1 MAEWKTDTEEV
12 KEVVRRCRDFKESLQ
27 EKRCGGFIKDLD
39 SYALKII
46 VERRKIEMQLE
57 KAIGELKAAREK
69 RRGFW
74 GFLGELGR
82 DFGNA
87 VGEIIPPVKLC
98 AELCEKGLNLMEDNI
113 EKWEHNV
120 RLLERML
127 EIYSN
132 QAKASVELVNQA
144 LEGVKKRLHFY
155 TDKHQ
160 EFIRRLKQVSDAI
173 DNEYNFPTPGVLMEY
188 DFERPTFSYNP
199 KKSVFNERLKDLR
212 EDFSAS
218 LYADWKDRINA
229 FSHRDR
235 AKASKE
241 REFEKN
247 LEDLMGASSYDENP
261 NDELDRM
268 ASSKERE
275 FEKSLEDLMPSVLSV
290 PSYNESLTL
299 AKKNCVKNCK
309 KALEGFTEKIKEA
322 PNDSN
327 AVNEAFDNL
336 ETELERATD
345 DERLKGLRENF
356 ASLYADLCADLKDKI
371 HHNALSNDE
380 LDRMIASIEQEF
392 EKSLEGLTPSF
403 RDKTNALSGDD
414 LERLASSK
422 EQEFEKNLEDLMP
435 SVLGVPSYDE
445 SFSLAKKHCVKNFKK
460 ALQDFAEKIKEAPND
475 SNAVNEA
482 FDNLETE
489 LERATES
496 LSQKIAPI
504 LERYENYKRQALEYR
519 EFLEKEKE
527 GFMVDEQNP
536 YPEEVR
542 FNELRLAEFDSVFS
556 AIVPLEDLNKTACT
570 HHALKA
576 LQAALKDNDL
586 GFDATDLEQIA
597 KGFIPRGY
605 LWHFDANVLGNV
617 ALVREELLL
626 GVKHTKGY
634 SLWTEFLQKQ
644 N

>member
-12 KEVVRRCRDFKESLQ
+12 KKVVDKCREFKRSLQ
-27 EKRCGGFIKDLD
+27 EEKCSSFIKDLD

-57 KAIGELKAAREK
+57 KAIGELKVAKKE

-87 VGEIIPPVKLC
+87 VGSVIPPVKLG
-98 AELCEKGLNLMEDNI
+98 AELCEKGLNLMEENT
-113 EKWEHNV
+113 EKWEKNV
-120 RLLERML
+120 RLLEKAL
-127 EIYSN
+127 EIYSV
-132 QAKASVELVNQA
+132 QTKASVDLV
-144 LEGVKKRLHFY
+144 EGAWESVKKSLHFY

-160 EFIRRLKQVSDAI
+160 EFIRRLNYASEAI
-173 DNEYNFPTPGVLMEY
+173 DNEYNIAPPEILNES
-188 DFERPTFSYNP
+188 DFESPTIVYNP
-199 KKSVFNERLKDLR
+199 KKSVFDERLKDLR
-212 EDFSAS
+212 EDFSFS
-218 LYADWKDRINA
+218 LYADWKDKINA
-229 FSHRDR
+229 FSHRER

-241 REFEKN
+241 RELEN
-247 LEDLMGASSYDENP
+247 LEDLMGASPYDENP
-261 NDELDRM
+261 NDGLERM
-268 ASSKERE
+268 AISKERE
-275 FEKSLEDLMPSVLSV
+275 FEKSLEDLMPSVLGV

-299 AKKNCVKNCK
+299 AKKHCVKNCK
-309 KALEGFTEKIKEA
+309 KALQDFTEKIKES

-327 AVNEAFDNL
+327 AL
-336 ETELERATD
+336 
-345 DERLKGLRENF
+345 
-356 ASLYADLCADLKDKI
+356 
-371 HHNALSNDE
+371 
-380 LDRMIASIEQEF
+380 
-392 EKSLEGLTPSF
+392 
-403 RDKTNALSGDD
+403 
-414 LERLASSK
+414 
-422 EQEFEKNLEDLMP
+422 
-435 SVLGVPSYDE
+435 
-445 SFSLAKKHCVKNFKK
+445 
-460 ALQDFAEKIKEAPND
+460 
-475 SNAVNEA
+475 NEA

-496 LSQKIAPI
+496 LSQKIDPI
-504 LERYENYKRQALEYR
+504 LERNENYTQKALEYR
-519 EFLEKEKE
+519 EFLESRKEN
-527 GFMVDEQNP
+527 FIVDEQNP
-536 YPEEVR
+536 YPEEVS
-542 FNELRLAEFDSVFS
+542 FNDLRLAEFDSVFS
-556 AIVPLEDLNKTACT
+556 AIAPLEDWNKTACA

-586 GFDATDLEQIA
+586 GFDATELEQIA

>member
-12 KEVVRRCRDFKESLQ
+12 KQIVKRCRDFKGSLQ
-27 EKRCGGFIKDLD
+27 EERCTQFIKNLD

-46 VERRKIEMQLE
+46 VERRKIEMQLQ
-57 KAIGELKAAREK
+57 KAIGELKKAKKERK
-69 RRGFW
+69 GFW

-87 VGEIIPPVKLC
+87 VGSVIPPVKLC

-127 EIYSN
+127 EIYSI
-132 QAKASVELVNQA
+132 QTKASVELV
-144 LEGVKKRLHFY
+144 EGAWKSVKKILGFY

-160 EFIRRLKQVSDAI
+160 EFIKRLNYASEAI
-173 DNEYNFPTPGVLMEY
+173 DNEYNIAPPEILNEG
-188 DFERPTFSYNP
+188 DFESPTIVYHP
-199 KKSVFNERLKDLR
+199 KKSVFDERLKDLR
-212 EDFSAS
+212 EDFSFS
-218 LYADWKDRINA
+218 LYADLKNRINA
-229 FSHRDR
+229 NSDR

-241 REFEKN
+241 RELEN

-275 FEKSLEDLMPSVLSV
+275 FEKRLEDLMPSVLSV

-299 AKKNCVKNCK
+299 AKKHCVKNCK

-327 AVNEAFDNL
+327 AINEAFDNL
-336 ETELERATD
+336 ERELE
-345 DERLKGLRENF
+345 
-356 ASLYADLCADLKDKI
+356 I
-371 HHNALSNDE
+371 
-380 LDRMIASIEQEF
+380 
-392 EKSLEGLTPSF
+392 
-403 RDKTNALSGDD
+403 
-414 LERLASSK
+414 
-422 EQEFEKNLEDLMP
+422 
-435 SVLGVPSYDE
+435 
-445 SFSLAKKHCVKNFKK
+445 
-460 ALQDFAEKIKEAPND
+460 
-475 SNAVNEA
+475 
-482 FDNLETE
+482 
-489 LERATES
+489 ATEN
-496 LSQKIAPI
+496 LSQKIDPV
-504 LERYENYKRQALEYR
+504 LERNENYAQKALEYR
-519 EFLEKEKE
+519 EFLEGRKE
-527 GFMVDEQNP
+527 GFIVDEKNP
-536 YPEEVR
+536 YLEEVR
-542 FNELRLAEFDSVFS
+542 FNEWRLAEFDSVFS
-556 AIVPLEDLNKTACT
+556 AIVPLEDLNKTACA

-586 GFDATDLEQIA
+586 GFDATELEQIA

-605 LWHFDANVLGNV
+605 LWHFDANVLGNL
-617 ALVREELLL
+617 ALVKEELLL

-634 SLWTEFLQKQ
+634 LLWKQFLQTQ

>member
-12 KEVVRRCRDFKESLQ
+12 KKVVDKCREFKRSLQ
-27 EKRCGGFIKDLD
+27 EERCLGFIKDLD

-57 KAIGELKAAREK
+57 KAIGELKKARKE

-74 GFLGELGR
+74 GFLGEIGR
-82 DFGNA
+82 DFCNA
-87 VGEIIPPVKLC
+87 VGSVIPPVKLC

-113 EKWEHNV
+113 ERWEHNV

-132 QAKASVELVNQA
+132 QAKASVDLVNQA
-144 LEGVKKRLHFY
+144 WEGVKKRLHFY

-160 EFIRRLKQVSDAI
+160 EFIRRLKQASDAI
-173 DNEYNFPTPGVLMEY
+173 DNEYNFPTPGVLLEY

-212 EDFSAS
+212 ENFSAS
-218 LYADWKDRINA
+218 LYADLCADLKDKINA

-241 REFEKN
+241 RELEN
-247 LEDLMGASSYDENP
+247 LEDLMGVSSYDENP

-268 ASSKERE
+268 AISKEKE
-275 FEKSLEDLMPSVLSV
+275 LEKDLEDLMPSVLGV

-299 AKKNCVKNCK
+299 AKNRCVKNFK

-336 ETELERATD
+336 ER
-345 DERLKGLRENF
+345 
-356 ASLYADLCADLKDKI
+356 
-371 HHNALSNDE
+371 
-380 LDRMIASIEQEF
+380 
-392 EKSLEGLTPSF
+392 
-403 RDKTNALSGDD
+403 
-414 LERLASSK
+414 
-422 EQEFEKNLEDLMP
+422 
-435 SVLGVPSYDE
+435 
-445 SFSLAKKHCVKNFKK
+445 
-460 ALQDFAEKIKEAPND
+460 
-475 SNAVNEA
+475 
-482 FDNLETE
+482 E
-489 LERATES
+489 LERATEN
-496 LSQKIAPI
+496 LSQKIDPI
-504 LERYENYKRQALEYR
+504 LERNENYTQKALEYR
-519 EFLEKEKE
+519 EFLESRKE
-527 GFMVDEQNP
+527 GFIVDEKNP
-536 YPEEVR
+536 YPEEVS
-542 FNELRLAEFDSVFS
+542 FNEWRLAEFDSVFS
-556 AIVPLEDLNKTACT
+556 AIVLLEDLNKTACA

-586 GFDATDLEQIA
+586 GFDAAELEQIA

>member
-12 KEVVRRCRDFKESLQ
+12 KKVVGRCREFKQTLQ
-27 EKRCGGFIKDLD
+27 KDKCGGFIKDLD
-39 SYALKII
+39 SYALKIL

-57 KAIGELKAAREK
+57 KAIGKLNAARKK
-69 RRGFW
+69 RKGFW
-74 GFLGELGR
+74 GSVLDFCGGFCDAVSTIFPPAKLG
-82 DFGNA
+82 
-87 VGEIIPPVKLC
+87 

-113 EKWEHNV
+113 ERWEHNV

-127 EIYSN
+127 EICST
-132 QAKASVELVNQA
+132 QAKASVELV
-144 LEGVKKRLHFY
+144 EGAWKSVKKSLNFY

-160 EFIRRLKQVSDAI
+160 EFIRRLKQASDAI

-188 DFERPTFSYNP
+188 DFERPTFSYSP
-199 KKSVFNERLKDLR
+199 KKSVFNECLKGLRENFASLCADLKD
-212 EDFSAS
+212 
-218 LYADWKDRINA
+218 KINA
-229 FSHRDR
+229 FSHRER
-235 AKASKE
+235 VMASKE
-241 REFEKN
+241 REFEKS

-268 ASSKERE
+268 AISKEQE

-290 PSYNESLTL
+290 PSYNESFSL
-299 AKKNCVKNCK
+299 AKKHCVKNCK
-309 KALEGFTEKIKEA
+309 KVLEGFTEKIKEA

-327 AVNEAFDNL
+327 A
-336 ETELERATD
+336 
-345 DERLKGLRENF
+345 
-356 ASLYADLCADLKDKI
+356 I
-371 HHNALSNDE
+371 
-380 LDRMIASIEQEF
+380 
-392 EKSLEGLTPSF
+392 
-403 RDKTNALSGDD
+403 
-414 LERLASSK
+414 
-422 EQEFEKNLEDLMP
+422 
-435 SVLGVPSYDE
+435 
-445 SFSLAKKHCVKNFKK
+445 
-460 ALQDFAEKIKEAPND
+460 
-475 SNAVNEA
+475 NEA

-504 LERYENYKRQALEYR
+504 LERNENYTQKALEYR

-536 YPEEVR
+536 YPDEVR
-542 FNELRLAEFDSVFS
+542 FNALRLAEFDSIFS
-556 AIVPLEDLNKTACT
+556 AIAPLEDLDKTACA

-586 GFDATDLEQIA
+586 GFDATELEQIA

-605 LWHFDANVLGNV
+605 LWHFDANILGNV

-634 SLWTEFLQKQ
+634 KLWTTFLQTQ

>member
-27 EKRCGGFIKDLD
+27 EKRCLGFIKDLD

-57 KAIGELKAAREK
+57 KAIGELKKAIKERS
-69 RRGFW
+69 GFW

-87 VGEIIPPVKLC
+87 VGKIIPPVKLC

-127 EIYSN
+127 EIYST
-132 QAKASVELVNQA
+132 QAKASVELV
-144 LEGVKKRLHFY
+144 EGAWESVKKSLNFY

-160 EFIRRLKQVSDAI
+160 EFIRRLNYASAAI

-218 LYADWKDRINA
+218 LYADLKDKISA
-229 FSHRDR
+229 FSYRDR
-235 AKASKE
+235 ATTSKEHGLDLMSVDFESFSLAKKNCVKNCKKALQDFAEKIKKSPNDSNAINEAFNRLKIELERAIDDERLKDLRENFASLYADLCADLKDKIHHNALSSDELDRMIAFKE
-241 REFEKN
+241 REFEKS
-247 LEDLMGASSYDENP
+247 LEDLTPSFRDKTNALSGDDLE
-261 NDELDRM
+261 RM
-268 ASSKERE
+268 AISKERE

-299 AKKNCVKNCK
+299 AKNRCVKNCK

-322 PNDSN
+322 PND
-327 AVNEAFDNL
+327 L
-336 ETELERATD
+336 
-345 DERLKGLRENF
+345 
-356 ASLYADLCADLKDKI
+356 
-371 HHNALSNDE
+371 
-380 LDRMIASIEQEF
+380 
-392 EKSLEGLTPSF
+392 
-403 RDKTNALSGDD
+403 
-414 LERLASSK
+414 
-422 EQEFEKNLEDLMP
+422 
-435 SVLGVPSYDE
+435 
-445 SFSLAKKHCVKNFKK
+445 
-460 ALQDFAEKIKEAPND
+460 
-475 SNAVNEA
+475 NAVNEA

-496 LSQKIAPI
+496 LSQKIDPV
-504 LERYENYKRQALEYR
+504 LERNENYVQKALEYR
-519 EFLEKEKE
+519 EFLESRKED
-527 GFMVDEQNP
+527 FIVDEKSP

-542 FNELRLAEFDSVFS
+542 FNEWRLAEFDSVFS
-556 AIVPLEDLNKTACT
+556 TIVPLEDLNKTACA

-586 GFDATDLEQIA
+586 GFDAAELEQIA
-597 KGFIPRGY
+597 KGFILRGY

-634 SLWTEFLQKQ
+634 SL
-644 N
+644 